1 MTEEQI
7 EALKDTAARVDALE
21 IVIRAIMFDAERT
34 NTGSTDRVRNS
45 VINFLTTEGAGGT
58 RCGKQ
63 LRAMLNEPGIF
74 SE

>member
-1 MTEEQI
+1 MNHAQI

-21 IVIRAIMFDAERT
+21 IVIRAIIFDAERT
-34 NTGSTDRVRNS
+34 NPGNTERVRNS
-45 VINFLTTEGAGGT
+45 VINFLTTEGAGRT
-58 RCGKQ
+58 RVGRQ